1 MNSIKEMVEAASKF
15 LDEELFSSIKV
26 SYQTCKDK
34 DYLKVA
40 RKDSEVSI
48 TYGQLSSL
56 FRGLTLVK
64 EKANE
69 KQYEV
74 EFHKHFDTNCW
85 MIDVSRNA
93 VMKPSQVKK
102 IIMIMALFGLNRLM
116 LYTEDT
122 FQLDNKKYPY
132 FGYLRG
138 AYSIRELQDLDEYAA
153 SLGVE
158 LVPCIETLDHLGR
171 VMRWDAFNNIQDGP
185 SNINP
190 GEEETYVFIEE
201 LIKTCRKCYKTN
213 IIHVGMDESMNLGL
227 GKYLLK
233 NRNNVPNQMELFN
246 KHLQRVIDICKKY
259 NFRPIIWSDMFF
271 RLIDEGGNYYTNKQ
285 LTPEIIDMIPKDVDL
300 VYWDYYHDDRSTYE
314 VMLKKHQQ
322 THNPVAFA
330 GGAWNWATLAPFT
343 KLAKNRSIIALEVMV
358 ENKVK
363 DVMVTTWGDFGA
375 ECSNF
380 AALSSLAVYSEFDF
394 LGRHDQTALESLFE
408 AVTGEKLSS
417 FHLLDTPNEPE
428 HIAKVGEFNCGRYY
442 FYQDPLLG
450 LFDSTVKESYKKK
463 YLSYLPLL
471 EKAIKESVNYKYLYQ
486 YTYDLLSVLVDKVD
500 LGVNLRKYYKENKLD
515 KLQEIKDVVLP
526 RLMENIAKFERTS
539 EYRWRKENRSFGYEV
554 IDGRIGFLKNRLNST
569 YRLLEEYLSKKID
582 HIEELEAE
590 LLPYSSKTPDD
601 EFGVAP
607 WIYNVS
613 PCEV

>member
-1 MNSIKEMVEAASKF
+1 MRSLNEMVKVATKF
-15 LDEELFSSIKV
+15 LDEELFSSLSI
-26 SYQTCKDK
+26 SYQTCEDK
-34 DYLKVA
+34 DYLKVS
-40 RKDSEVSI
+40 RNNNEVNI
-48 TYGQLSSL
+48 VYGQLASL
-56 FRGLTLVK
+56 FRGLTLIK

-69 KQYEV
+69 KQFEV

-122 FQLDNKKYPY
+122 YQLDKYPY

-138 AYSIRELQDLDEYAA
+138 KYTVEELKDLDEYAS

-171 VMRWDAFNNIQDGP
+171 VLRWDAFKNIQDGP
-185 SNINP
+185 TNINV
-190 GEEETYVFIEE
+190 GEEATYEFIEE
-201 LIKTCRKCYKTN
+201 MIKTCRKCYKSN
-213 IIHVGMDESMNLGL
+213 VIHVGMDESMNLGL

-233 NRNNVPNQMELFN
+233 HHDIPNRMELFN

-259 NFRPIIWSDMFF
+259 DFRPIIWSDMFF
-271 RLIDEGGNYYTNKQ
+271 RLIDPNGNYYTEKK
-285 LTPEIIDMIPKDVDL
+285 LTPEIINMIPKDVDL
-300 VYWDYYHDDRSTYE
+300 VYWDYYHDDRKTYE
-314 VMLKKHQQ
+314 VMLEKHLQ
-322 THNPVAFA
+322 TNNHILFA
-330 GGAWNWATLAPFT
+330 GGAWNWATLSPFT
-343 KLAKNRSIIALEVMV
+343 KLAKARSVTALNVMV
-358 ENKVK
+358 ENNVK

-375 ECSNF
+375 ECSNY
-380 AALSSLAVYSEFDF
+380 AALSTLAIFSEFDF
-394 LGRHDQTALESLFE
+394 NGEHHEAALESLFY
-408 AVTGEKLSS
+408 AVTGEKLAN

-450 LFDSTVKESYKKK
+450 LFDSTVKESYKDK
-463 YLSYLPLL
+463 YLSYLPKLVKVL
-471 EKAIKESVNYKYLYQ
+471 KENTYYQYLYQ
-486 YTYDLLSVLVDKVD
+486 YTYDLLNVLVDKVD
-500 LGVNLRKYYKENKLD
+500 LGVNLRKYYKAHNLD
-515 KLQEIKDVVLP
+515 ELKKIKDVILP
-526 RLMENIAKFERTS
+526 RLMENIAKFEKSS

-554 IDGRIGFLKNRLNST
+554 IDGRIGFLKNRLNTT
-569 YRLLEEYLSKKID
+569 YRLLDDYLNNRIER
-582 HIEELEAE
+582 IEELEAE
-590 LLPYSSKTPDD
+590 LLPYSSHTPDD

-607 WIYNVS
+607 WVFNVS

>member
-1 MNSIKEMVEAASKF
+1 MNSLNEMIKKAQEF
-15 LDEELFSSIKV
+15 LGEQYFSSLSI
-26 SYQTCKDK
+26 SYQKVDDK
-34 DYLKVA
+34 DYLKVT
-40 RKDSEVSI
+40 RKANKVVIS
-48 TYGQLSSL
+48 YGQLASL

-64 EKANE
+64 EHANKNE
-69 KQYEV
+69 YSL
-74 EFHKHFDTNCW
+74 EFRKSFDTNCW

-122 FQLDNKKYPY
+122 YQLDKKKYPY

-138 AYSIRELQDLDEYAA
+138 AYSVEELQDLDEYAS

-171 VMRWDAFNNIQDGP
+171 VLRWDAFNNIQDGP
-185 SNINP
+185 TNINV
-190 GEEETYVFIEE
+190 GEEATYEFIEE
-201 LIKTCRKCYKTN
+201 LIKTCRKCYKSN

-233 NRNNVPNQMELFN
+233 NPQIPNRMELFN

-259 NFRPIIWSDMFF
+259 GFRPIIWSDMFF
-271 RLIDEGGNYYTNKQ
+271 RLIDPNGNYYTDKK

-300 VYWDYYHDDRSTYE
+300 VYWDYYHDDRKTYE

-322 THNPVAFA
+322 THNPISFA
-330 GGAWNWATLAPFT
+330 GGAWNWATLSPFT
-343 KLAKNRSIIALEVMV
+343 KLAKARSITALEVMV

-380 AALSSLAVYSEFDF
+380 AALSTLAVFSEFDF
-394 LGRHDQTALESLFE
+394 LGRHDQAALESLFK
-408 AVTGEKLSS
+408 AVTGEELSN
-417 FHLLDTPNEPE
+417 FHLLDKPNEPE
-428 HIAKVGEFNCGRYY
+428 KRIAKVGEYNCGRYY

-450 LFDSTVKESYKKK
+450 LFDSTVKASYKKN
-463 YLSYLPLL
+463 YLEYIPQL
-471 EKAIKESVNYKYLYQ
+471 EKAIKDSPNYAYLYQ
-486 YTYDLLSVLVDKVD
+486 YTYDLLNVLVDKVD
-500 LGVNLRKYYKENKLD
+500 LGVNLRKYYKENNLEKL
-515 KLQEIKDVVLP
+515 KEIKDVVLP
-526 RLMENIAKFERTS
+526 RLMENIAKFEVSS

-554 IDGRIGFLKNRLNST
+554 IDGRIGFLKNRLNTT
-569 YRLLEEYLSKKID
+569 YRLLDEYLSKKID
-582 HIEELEAE
+582 RIEELEAE
-590 LLPYSSKTPDD
+590 LLPYSSKVPDD